1 MSAIKL
7 IPINNEN
14 IDYKMIWSW
23 CQEPFVYEWFE
34 QRKLSESEIYNK
46 YYNKINRANQKL
58 FYINVDNRHIG
69 IVQYYKSDY
78 ILDNYHNLFEYD
90 LFIGE
95 KSYLYKGYGQDIINL
110 VNKLLLD
117 KEKADG
123 IILRP
128 FKRNIAA
135 CKCYEKCNF
144 KKISEYE
151 GIDTLNNKETYVVYL
166 LNML

>member
-7 IPINNEN
+7 IPIINEN

-23 CQEPFVYEWFE
+23 CQESFVYEWFE

-46 YYNKINRANQKL
+46 YYNKINNANQKL
-58 FYINVDNRHIG
+58 FYINVDSRHIG

-78 ILDNYHNLFEYD
+78 VLDNFHNLFEYD

-135 CKCYEKCNF
+135 CKCYERCNF
-144 KKISEYE
+144 IKIKEYE
-151 GIDTLNNKETYVVYL
+151 GVDTLNNKETYVVYL

>member
-1 MSAIKL
+1 MSSIKL
-7 IPINNEN
+7 IAINNEN

-46 YYNKINRANQKL
+46 YYNKINSTNQKL
-58 FYINVDNRHIG
+58 FYINVDGRHIG

-95 KSYLYKGYGQDIINL
+95 KTYLYKGYGQDIINL
-110 VNKLLLD
+110 VNKMLLD

-128 FKRNIAA
+128 FKRNAAA

-144 KKISEYE
+144 NKISEYE